1 MPSTFKRGNRTSPS
15 PPSLEEKR
23 KKVIKM
29 KDWTDY
35 QNKTYNNDVCK
46 LLVYFLNNYKIS
58 NAIDLGCGSG
68 NETVYMAKKGIK
80 VTAIDR
86 QLNKDFILNRLDDSE
101 KKNVSFLEQDFET
114 VKLNKT
120 DAIMS
125 FFSIPFC
132 NPQHFETLWN
142 NIYDSLNDN
151 GYFVGQLIGERDAWK
166 DSEFINTFTMK
177 EVKAYLKRYK
187 ILKLDEIEYIRESD
201 NKKWH
206 FYNIIAKK
214 EMK

>member
-1 MPSTFKRGNRTSPS
+1 
-15 PPSLEEKR
+15 
-23 KKVIKM
+23 M
-29 KDWTDY
+29 KDWTSY

-46 LLVYFLNNYKIS
+46 LLIYFLNNYKIN

-68 NETVYMAKKGIK
+68 NETVYMINNGIK

-86 QLNKDFILNRLDDSE
+86 QLKKKFILERLNDKE
-101 KKNVSFLEQDFET
+101 KGNISFSEQDFES
-114 VKLNKT
+114 VQLENT
-120 DAIMS
+120 DAVTA

-132 NPQHFETLWN
+132 TPNHFDELWDK
-142 NIYDSLNDN
+142 IYNSINVN
-151 GYFVGQLIGERDAWK
+151 GYFVGQLFGDRDDWK
-166 DSEFINTFTMK
+166 DNQLINTFTME
-177 EVKAYLKRYK
+177 EVKEYLKRYT

-214 EMK
+214 EVK